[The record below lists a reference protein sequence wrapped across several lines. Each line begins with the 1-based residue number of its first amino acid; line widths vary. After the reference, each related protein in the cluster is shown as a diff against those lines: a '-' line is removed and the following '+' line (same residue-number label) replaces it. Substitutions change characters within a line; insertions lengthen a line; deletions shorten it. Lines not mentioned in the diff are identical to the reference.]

1 MAKKKYFF
9 LFSFCN
15 MIVTHNNEEG
25 VLRGSH
31 GKEQHQA
38 PVSDLLMSYSE
49 SMLWLQ
55 TARIEESDSTV

>member
-38 PVSDLLMSYSE
+38 LVSDLLMSYRESSA

-55 TARIEESDSTV
+55 TAQIE